1 MLRFFRRIRQNLLAE
16 KKFTKYLFY
25 AFGEIILVVIGIL
38 IAFAINNANQKR
50 LTVKNEVTYLM
61 GLKEEFQTSKLKLK
75 ELIAVN
81 QDNYNGAKQIL
92 AYTGDPSAVP
102 SEEEFSKVLYSTFST
117 DIAFNPN
124 NSLLQE
130 IINSGNLKNLSN
142 PELRIQLTNWISTI
156 EDIRR
161 QEEELGI
168 QRIKVLD
175 MFRTNDYSLR
185 TIFEKVGVSESIG
198 LPSTDVTESN
208 LSLLDSKEFEN
219 NVLMFIIT
227 SYATEEVHYRP
238 LMQDLDKILKLIDG
252 TK

>member
-38 IAFAINNANQKR
+38 IAFAINNANQER

-185 TIFEKVGVSESIG
+185 TIFEKAGVSESIG

>member
-1 MLRFFRRIRQNLLAE
+1 MLRFFRKIRQNLLAE
-16 KKFTKYLFY
+16 NKFTKYLFY
-25 AFGEIILVVIGIL
+25 ALGEIILVVIGIL
-38 IAFAINNANQKR
+38 IALAINNANQKR
-50 LTVKNEVTYLM
+50 LTEKNEETYLI

-81 QDNYNGAKQIL
+81 QSNYTGAKQIL
-92 AYTGDPSAVP
+92 EYTNANAMPP
-102 SEEEFSKVLYSTFST
+102 SEDLFSKVLYSTYST

-130 IINSGNLKNLSN
+130 MINSGNLKNLSN
-142 PELRIQLTNWISTI
+142 PELRIQLTNWVSTI

-175 MFRTNDYSLR
+175 MFRTNNYSLR
-185 TIFEKVGVSESIG
+185 TIFEKAGVSESLG
-198 LPSTDVTESN
+198 LPNTEITESN

-238 LMQDLDKILKLIDG
+238 LMQDLDKILKLIDI
-252 TK
+252 KK